1 MSTLESI
8 TPKYDITWYV
18 KWAASI
24 IILIGITVRASGIV
38 QLQWV
43 DLMCSWIGAVGWF
56 YVGFKWND
64 RALMVLNAVI
74 GIILFA
80 GILRV
85 IFNENLYW

>member
-1 MSTLESI
+1 VTKIDSV
-8 TPKYDITWYV
+8 TPKYDVTWYV

-24 IILIGITVRASGIV
+24 IVLIGITIRASGV
-38 QLQWV
+38 TQLQWLDIV
-43 DLMCSWIGAVGWF
+43 CSWIGAVGWF

-85 IFNENLYW
+85 IFQ

>member
-1 MSTLESI
+1 MSTLESV

-18 KWAASI
+18 KWIASI
-24 IILIGITVRASGIV
+24 IVLIGITIRASGV
-38 QLQWV
+38 TQLQWLDIV
-43 DLMCSWIGAVGWF
+43 CSWIGAVGWF

-85 IFNENLYW
+85 VFQ

>member
-1 MSTLESI
+1 MTKIDSV
-8 TPKYDITWYV
+8 TPKYDVTWYV
-18 KWAASI
+18 KWTASI
-24 IILIGITVRASGIV
+24 IVLIGITIRASGV
-38 QLQWV
+38 TQLQWLDIV
-43 DLMCSWIGAVGWF
+43 CSWIGAVGWF

-85 IFNENLYW
+85 IFL

>member
-1 MSTLESI
+1 MSKINSV

-18 KWAASI
+18 KWTASI
-24 IILIGITVRASGIV
+24 IVLIGITIRASGV
-38 QLQWV
+38 TQLQWLDIV
-43 DLMCSWIGAVGWF
+43 CSWIGAVGWF

-85 IFNENLYW
+85 IFI

>member
-1 MSTLESI
+1 LTKINSV

-24 IILIGITVRASGIV
+24 IVLVGITIRASGV
-38 QLQWV
+38 TQLQWLDIV
-43 DLMCSWIGAVGWF
+43 CSWIGAVGWF

-64 RALMVLNAVI
+64 RALMVLNGVI
-74 GIILFA
+74 GVILFA

-85 IFNENLYW
+85 IFL

>member
-1 MSTLESI
+1 VTKINSI
-8 TPKYDITWYV
+8 TPKYDVTWYV
-18 KWAASI
+18 KWIASI
-24 IILIGITVRASGIV
+24 IILIGITIRASGV
-38 QLQWV
+38 TQLQWLDIV
-43 DLMCSWIGAVGWF
+43 CSWIGAVGWF

-85 IFNENLYW
+85 VFE

>member
-1 MSTLESI
+1 MIQIDSV
-8 TPKYDITWYV
+8 TPKYDVTWYV

-24 IILIGITVRASGIV
+24 IVLIGITIRASGV
-38 QLQWV
+38 TQLQWLDIV
-43 DLMCSWIGAVGWF
+43 CSWIGAVGWF

-85 IFNENLYW
+85 IFI

>member
-1 MSTLESI
+1 MTKIDSV

-18 KWAASI
+18 KWTASI
-24 IILIGITVRASGIV
+24 IVLIGITIRASGV
-38 QLQWV
+38 TQLQWLDIV
-43 DLMCSWIGAVGWF
+43 CSWIGAVGWF

-85 IFNENLYW
+85 MFA

>member
-1 MSTLESI
+1 MTKINSI
-8 TPKYDITWYV
+8 TPKYDVTWYV
-18 KWAASI
+18 KWIASI
-24 IILIGITVRASGIV
+24 IVLIGITIRASGVV
-38 QLQWV
+38 QLQWLDIV
-43 DLMCSWIGAVGWF
+43 CSWIGAVGWF

-85 IFNENLYW
+85 MFE

>member
-1 MSTLESI
+1 MTKIDSV
-8 TPKYDITWYV
+8 TPKYDVTWYV

-24 IILIGITVRASGIV
+24 IVLIGITIRASGV
-38 QLQWV
+38 TQLQWLDIV
-43 DLMCSWIGAVGWF
+43 CSWIGAVGWF

-85 IFNENLYW
+85 IFQ

>member
-1 MSTLESI
+1 MTKINSI
-8 TPKYDITWYV
+8 TPKYDVTWYV
-18 KWAASI
+18 KWIASI
-24 IILIGITVRASGIV
+24 IVLIGITIRASGV
-38 QLQWV
+38 TQLQWLDIV
-43 DLMCSWIGAVGWF
+43 CSWIGAVGWF

-85 IFNENLYW
+85 IFE

>member
-1 MSTLESI
+1 VTKVNSI
-8 TPKYDITWYV
+8 TPKYDVTWYV
-18 KWAASI
+18 KWTASI
-24 IILIGITVRASGIV
+24 IVLVGITIRASGV
-38 QLQWV
+38 TQLQWLDIV
-43 DLMCSWIGAVGWF
+43 CSWIGAVGWF

-85 IFNENLYW
+85 IFE

>member
-1 MSTLESI
+1 VTKINSV

-24 IILIGITVRASGIV
+24 IVLVGITIRASGV
-38 QLQWV
+38 TQLQWLDIV
-43 DLMCSWIGAVGWF
+43 CSWIGAVGWF

-64 RALMVLNAVI
+64 RALMVLNGVI
-74 GIILFA
+74 GVILFA

-85 IFNENLYW
+85 IFL

>member
-1 MSTLESI
+1 MTKINSI
-8 TPKYDITWYV
+8 TPKYDVTWYV
-18 KWAASI
+18 KWIASI
-24 IILIGITVRASGIV
+24 IVLIGITIRSSGVV
-38 QLQWV
+38 QLQWLDIV
-43 DLMCSWIGAVGWF
+43 CSWIGAVGWF

-85 IFNENLYW
+85 MFE

>member
-1 MSTLESI
+1 MTKLNSV

-18 KWAASI
+18 KWTASI
-24 IILIGITVRASGIV
+24 IVLIGITIRASGV
-38 QLQWV
+38 TQLQWLDIV
-43 DLMCSWIGAVGWF
+43 CSWIGAVGWF

-85 IFNENLYW
+85 IFE

>member
-1 MSTLESI
+1 MTKINSI
-8 TPKYDITWYV
+8 TPKYDVTWYV
-18 KWAASI
+18 KWIASI
-24 IILIGITVRASGIV
+24 IVLIGITIRASGV
-38 QLQWV
+38 AQLQWLDIV
-43 DLMCSWIGAVGWF
+43 CSWIGAVGWF

-85 IFNENLYW
+85 MFE

>member
-1 MSTLESI
+1 MTKINSI
-8 TPKYDITWYV
+8 TPKYDVTWYV
-18 KWAASI
+18 KWIASI
-24 IILIGITVRASGIV
+24 IVLIGITIRSSGVV
-38 QLQWV
+38 QLQWLDIV
-43 DLMCSWIGAVGWF
+43 CSWIGAVGWF

-85 IFNENLYW
+85 IFE

>member
-1 MSTLESI
+1 MTKVDSI
-8 TPKYDITWYV
+8 TPKYDVTWYV
-18 KWAASI
+18 KWTASI
-24 IILIGITVRASGIV
+24 IVLIGITIRASGV
-38 QLQWV
+38 TQLQWLDIV
-43 DLMCSWIGAVGWF
+43 CSWIGAVGWF

-85 IFNENLYW
+85 MFA

>member
-1 MSTLESI
+1 MSTVKSI

-18 KWAASI
+18 KWIASI
-24 IILIGITVRASGIV
+24 IILIGITIRASGV
-38 QLQWV
+38 TQLQWLDIV
-43 DLMCSWIGAVGWF
+43 CSWIGAVGWF

-85 IFNENLYW
+85 MFQ

>member
-1 MSTLESI
+1 MTEIDSV

-18 KWAASI
+18 KWTASI
-24 IILIGITVRASGIV
+24 IVLIGITIRASGV
-38 QLQWV
+38 TQLQWLDIV
-43 DLMCSWIGAVGWF
+43 CSWIGAVGWF

-64 RALMVLNAVI
+64 RALMILNAVI

-85 IFNENLYW
+85 IFL

>member
-1 MSTLESI
+1 VTKVNSI

-18 KWAASI
+18 KWIASI
-24 IILIGITVRASGIV
+24 IVLVGITIRASGV
-38 QLQWV
+38 TQLQWLDIV
-43 DLMCSWIGAVGWF
+43 CSWIGAVGWF

-85 IFNENLYW
+85 IFE

>member
-1 MSTLESI
+1 VTKIDSV
-8 TPKYDITWYV
+8 TPKYDVTWYV
-18 KWAASI
+18 KWTASI
-24 IILIGITVRASGIV
+24 IVLIGITIRASGV
-38 QLQWV
+38 TQLQWL
-43 DLMCSWIGAVGWF
+43 DIFCSWLGAVGWF

-85 IFNENLYW
+85 IFL

>member
-1 MSTLESI
+1 MTKVNSI
-8 TPKYDITWYV
+8 TPKYDVTWYV
-18 KWAASI
+18 KWVSSI
-24 IILIGITVRASGIV
+24 IILFGITIRASGV
-38 QLQWV
+38 TELQWLDIV
-43 DLMCSWIGAVGWF
+43 CSWVGAVGWF

-85 IFNENLYW
+85 IFE

>member
-1 MSTLESI
+1 MTKINSV

-18 KWAASI
+18 KWTASI
-24 IILIGITVRASGIV
+24 IVLIGITIRASGV
-38 QLQWV
+38 TQLQWLDIV
-43 DLMCSWIGAVGWF
+43 CSWLGAVGWF

-85 IFNENLYW
+85 LFA

>member
-1 MSTLESI
+1 MTKIDSV
-8 TPKYDITWYV
+8 TPKYDVTWYV
-18 KWAASI
+18 KWTASI
-24 IILIGITVRASGIV
+24 IVLIGITIRASGIT
-38 QLQWV
+38 QLQWLDIV
-43 DLMCSWIGAVGWF
+43 CSWIGAVGWF

-85 IFNENLYW
+85 IFI